1 MIDILTQNILNL
13 SNKEQDS
20 VFKMLTDNANILIKV
35 VPSSSLL
42 AYIISGI
49 PEDNSL
55 ITQAYTAWK
64 INSKE

>member
-64 INSKE
+64 NKQ